1 METPF
6 VYDKYITGKYF
17 LGRKKECSVMA
28 NLLAAR
34 EHVSIYEPPKT
45 GKMSLIRQTLIN
57 MRSTGVQFVAP
68 FVDIPAEAGLV
79 DFMLNFK

>member
-34 EHVSIYEPPKT
+34 
-45 GKMSLIRQTLIN
+45 
-57 MRSTGVQFVAP
+57 
-68 FVDIPAEAGLV
+68 
-79 DFMLNFK
+79 

>member
-34 EHVSIYEPPKT
+34 EHISLYEPPKT

-57 MRSTGVQFVAP
+57 MRLKALQQKIICSTLTLTHSLT
-68 FVDIPAEAGLV
+68 IGLY
-79 DFMLNFK
+79 MS